1 MAEEPE
7 AMAGETTSALDL
19 DARYGIE
26 ADYDSVER
34 LCEEHGL
41 AFPMEE

>member
-7 AMAGETTSALDL
+7 SMSGEKASAL

-41 AFPMEE
+41 AFPVEG